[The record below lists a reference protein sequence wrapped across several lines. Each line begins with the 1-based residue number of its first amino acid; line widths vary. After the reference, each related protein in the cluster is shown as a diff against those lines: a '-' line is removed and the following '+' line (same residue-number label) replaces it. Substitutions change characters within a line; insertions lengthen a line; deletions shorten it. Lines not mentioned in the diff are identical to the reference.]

1 MIWFDFIIDLW
12 IYQLFTPDLSA
23 EPILLLLFTP
33 QPESGCAVKSNGI
46 RPIGSSPLAK
56 GRMHDRPYSLAL
68 TRQRVS
74 GQGVKSNILL
84 QNADW
89 IQLLQTEYTCNACL

>member
-1 MIWFDFIIDLW
+1 MYKYIILD
-12 IYQLFTPDLSA
+12 IKGSVKTIHKNMMSSGNSS
-23 EPILLLLFTP
+23 LLCTP

-56 GRMHDRPYSLAL
+56 GRMLGKPYSLAL

-74 GQGVKSNILL
+74 GQGVKSN
-84 QNADW
+84 
-89 IQLLQTEYTCNACL
+89 